1 MAWKGAWKEA
11 VGLQVEE
18 KVVEWVLEAQTSMS
32 LQGDICESW
41 VFLEV
46 ESLLTFHQA

>member
-18 KVVEWVLEAQTSMS
+18 KVVEWVGIGGTDINE

-41 VFLEV
+41 VFLV
-46 ESLLTFHQA
+46 SNWN